1 MEFTVRFR
9 HTKRKFHPAP
19 ISTYQYLI
27 TGIEYLSAEKF
38 TRLLISCCNKKR
50 RKSVHGDSLP
60 FIHVDDDELTK
71 FAQKYIENNPT
82 LFGKRVEYIKEN
94 EIYKENIVDDQ
105 DLIEKSW
112 PLSEIDRVKF
122 AWEIKAEK
130 EKKRNEELIK
140 EWLKQQPEE
149 NRILKEYCKIFEK
162 QNIVPF
168 FSLNMQQI
176 DQIVKAYHN
185 TEKKNFNEELS
196 DALNKVFDE
205 EYFKGLKKKFR
216 ENIADRKR
224 YKISRDIIT
233 LHSKKKYHLT
243 TPLALIQIE
252 GIIREE
258 KQNALGFS
266 FPPYLGYFLE
276 RKYKTAPIE
285 IFEIG
290 LAIKKT
296 INRIYQKKD
305 PRKLNN
311 DSDLFNR
318 NLILHG
324 IDLDYDD
331 RFTSLQAILLLE
343 YVVDKA
349 QSNRRL

>member
-176 DQIVKAYHN
+176 DQIVKA
-185 TEKKNFNEELS
+185 
-196 DALNKVFDE
+196 
-205 EYFKGLKKKFR
+205 
-216 ENIADRKR
+216 
-224 YKISRDIIT
+224 
-233 LHSKKKYHLT
+233 
-243 TPLALIQIE
+243 
-252 GIIREE
+252 
-258 KQNALGFS
+258 
-266 FPPYLGYFLE
+266 
-276 RKYKTAPIE
+276 
-285 IFEIG
+285 
-290 LAIKKT
+290 
-296 INRIYQKKD
+296 
-305 PRKLNN
+305 
-311 DSDLFNR
+311 
-318 NLILHG
+318 
-324 IDLDYDD
+324 
-331 RFTSLQAILLLE
+331 
-343 YVVDKA
+343 
-349 QSNRRL
+349 